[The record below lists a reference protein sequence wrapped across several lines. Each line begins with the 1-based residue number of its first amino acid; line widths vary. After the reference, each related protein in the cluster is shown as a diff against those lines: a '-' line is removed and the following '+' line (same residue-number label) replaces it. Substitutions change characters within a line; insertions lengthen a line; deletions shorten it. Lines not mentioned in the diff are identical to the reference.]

1 MRITRKALATQLL
14 MALITFT
21 LACGYSSKATTPAQP
36 GAMPTIAELVPAAV
50 NSGGPAF
57 AMTVNGSNFSS
68 TATVNWNGAVQPTM
82 HVSANQLTATIP
94 GSEIATPTT
103 VSVTVTNPGTPGTG
117 VYGSGGTTA
126 ETSSPMTFTV
136 Q

>member
-1 MRITRKALATQLL
+1 MQITTRTLATQLL
-14 MALITFT
+14 TALITFT
-21 LACGYSSKATTPAQP
+21 VACGYSSKATTPAQP
-36 GAMPTIAELVPAAV
+36 GAMPTIAELIPAGI

-57 AMTVNGSNFSS
+57 IMTVNGSNFSS
-68 TATVNWNGAVQPTM
+68 TATINWNGVAQPSM

-94 GSEIATPTT
+94 GSDIATPTT
-103 VSVTVTNPGTPGTG
+103 VSITVTNPGTTGTG
-117 VYGSGGTTA
+117 AYGSGGTTA